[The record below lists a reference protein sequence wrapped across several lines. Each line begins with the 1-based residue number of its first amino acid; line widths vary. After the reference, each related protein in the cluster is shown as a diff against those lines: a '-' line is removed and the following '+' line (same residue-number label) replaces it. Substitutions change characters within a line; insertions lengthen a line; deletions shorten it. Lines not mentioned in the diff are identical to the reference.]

1 MKRQGPLQAKL
12 NKVKAQLPYLPRA
25 LGLVWAAAP
34 GLTAAWLALLVVQG
48 LLPAATVLLMR
59 SLVDGLVALVG
70 GGAAGG
76 AAPGELL
83 AAAQPVVLLAA
94 ALAGVM
100 LLSELLGSGANWLR
114 TAQAAQVGDH
124 IQALIHAQS
133 AAVDLAF
140 YESPAYHDRLHRAR
154 SEASYR
160 PLALV
165 ENLGGLAQ
173 NGITLAAMAAVLLP
187 YGAWLPAA
195 LVVST
200 LPALWVVLH
209 HQRRHHT
216 WWQRTTADERRSWY
230 YGWLLTARETA
241 AELRLFGLGDR
252 FRAAYLAL
260 RRRLRAERLR
270 LVRNEALARLAANGA
285 ALLVAGGA
293 MAWMIWRALQGLATL
308 GDLTLFYQAF
318 QRGQGLM
325 RSLLENLG
333 QIYGNS
339 LFLGDLFEFLGLQPQ
354 VVEPAQPSR
363 PPERPDGGSPG
374 LAVAFEGVAFRYP
387 GSRREAV
394 HELHLTLPA
403 GQIAAIVG
411 PNGAGKSTLVKLLCR
426 FYDPEA
432 GRVLLDGVDVRDL
445 SLADLRGQITVL
457 FQDPVYYQATVAGN
471 IDLEER
477 GSSRAEV
484 EAAVRAAGAEEI
496 VARLPQGYDTL
507 LGRWF
512 EGGTDLSAGE
522 WQRLALARALL
533 RRAPVIVLDE
543 PTSAMDPWAEA
554 EWLRRFPGL
563 VAGRTAVV
571 ITHRLTTAAV
581 ADRIYVMEG
590 GRLVE
595 AGGHVELLALG
606 GRYAELWGERAALG
620 SG

>member
-1 MKRQGPLQAKL
+1 MKGQGPLLTRFRKAS
-12 NKVKAQLPYLPRA
+12 AQLPYLPRA

-34 GLTAAWLALLVVQG
+34 GLTAAWLGLLAVQG

-70 GGAAGG
+70 GGAAGRGG
-76 AAPGELL
+76 ATWE
-83 AAAQPVVLLAA
+83 AAQPVVLVAA
-94 ALAGVM
+94 LLAGVM
-100 LLSELLGSGANWLR
+100 LLGELLGSAANWVR

-140 YESPAYHDRLHRAR
+140 YESPAYQDRLHRAR

-165 ENLGGLAQ
+165 ENLGGLGQ
-173 NGITLAAMAAVLLP
+173 NGITLGAMAAVLLP
-187 YGAWLPAA
+187 YGAWLPVA

-200 LPALWVVLH
+200 LPALYVVLRH
-209 HQRRHHT
+209 RRRHHT
-216 WWQRTTADERRSWY
+216 WWQRTTADERRAWY
-230 YGWLLTARETA
+230 YDWLLTARETA

-252 FRAAYLAL
+252 FRTAYGAL
-260 RRRLRAERLR
+260 RRRLRGERLR

-293 MAWMIWRALQGLATL
+293 MAWMAWRALQGLATL

-339 LFLGDLFEFLGLQPQ
+339 LFLGDLFEFLGLVPQ
-354 VVEPAQPSR
+354 VVDPAEPAR
-363 PPERPDGGSPG
+363 PAAGDRGPAIEFR
-374 LAVAFEGVAFRYP
+374 GVAFRYP
-387 GSRREAV
+387 GSRGEAV
-394 HELHLTLPA
+394 QDLDLA
-403 GQIAAIVG
+403 IGGGQIAAIVG

-432 GRVLLDGVDVRDL
+432 GRVTLDGVDLRDV
-445 SLADLRGQITVL
+445 SLADLRQRITVL

-477 GSSRAEV
+477 APGRAEV
-484 EAAVRAAGAEEI
+484 EAAARAAGAEEI
-496 VARLPQGYDTL
+496 VARLPQGYDTP

-522 WQRLALARALL
+522 WQRIALARALL
-533 RRAPVIVLDE
+533 RPAPVIVLDE

-554 EWLRRFPGL
+554 EWVRRFRGL

-590 GRLVE
+590 GRVVE
-595 AGGHVELLALG
+595 AGGHAELLARG
-606 GRYAELWGERAALG
+606 GRYAESWGERG
-620 SG
+620 RRGERE